1 MTSEI
6 DDHDEFEPAMRS
18 RDTERRRA
26 TVLSADIT
34 GFTSLVERAG
44 DEEGY
49 EIISTCLWLLETT
62 SRVR

>member
-1 MTSEI
+1 
-6 DDHDEFEPAMRS
+6 MRS